1 MGGSEL
7 GRSWVES
14 SEGRPFGYDEVVYRC
29 RMRLSCRGYALALLT
44 GAAFAATPAAAQS
57 GASADP
63 ASYVNPLI
71 GSSNGGNTFPGAVV
85 PFGMFSWSPENTRG
99 DMTRAAAP
107 GGYQFDA
114 TRIRGFSLAHL
125 SGTGCRGASG
135 DIPFMPYV
143 GDISSSPS
151 TDAKN
156 AIYASDF
163 THADERAA
171 AGAYEVTL
179 ASGVRVQLAA
189 TMRTGA
195 GRFTYPSGQPAVMLV
210 RSSDTQIGSSDA
222 DITIDAAARTISGS
236 VTSGNFCGYLSP
248 AGRHSYYTLHFVAL
262 FDRPFTTTGTW
273 QDEALRPKTT
283 SAKGETSYGAEGYPP
298 AGKGSGGYVGFAPGS
313 TVNVRVAISYV
324 SLANARANL
333 AAEQPAAATF
343 ETVARAAHD
352 RWNAALGRIAVTGG
366 TETERR
372 VFYTALYHS
381 LLHMNV
387 FSDAN
392 GEYHGFDGATH
403 RVQAPQRAQYAN
415 FSGWDVYRSQ
425 VQLVALLEPDVAADM
440 AQSLLNQASQ
450 NGGVWDR
457 WTHNSGATA
466 VMEGDPSPPAVAAIA
481 AFGATGFDMTGAL
494 ASLTRAATVPT
505 ALDLSDDG
513 CRVMC
518 RGQRPSLDKW
528 LAVHYVPTVSNAWG
542 GAGETLEDVT
552 ADFALA
558 QLARMTGDTASERQ
572 FLARSDYWRNL
583 FNVEPAITEGRGRGG
598 RGAPA
603 SVPPETPQPGGYIQ
617 NRNEDGTW
625 PPLDP
630 ASSSGF
636 AEGSAVQ
643 YTWMVPFNLGG
654 LVEAMG
660 GRGRTTARLDAFFRT
675 PDGAWA
681 ITRSG
686 GLHADLANEPSIGS
700 PWTYLYTGQPHK
712 TQEVVRH
719 VLNTLWK
726 DAPDGIPGND
736 DLGAMSS
743 WYVWASMGLYPG
755 IPGRAELFVAAPL
768 FPRIVVH
775 RGNGKTITIDAPDAA
790 SEMGYVA
797 ALSVDGR
804 DSTRAWLPDSFAR
817 NGGTLRFTLRAT
829 PVPRWGSA
837 ASDAPPSFA
846 PER

>member
-1 MGGSEL
+1 MARTHLVG
-7 GRSWVES
+7 
-14 SEGRPFGYDEVVYRC
+14 
-29 RMRLSCRGYALALLT
+29 ALALAVASILSL
-44 GAAFAATPAAAQS
+44 PAGAQS
-57 GASADP
+57 TASKDP
-63 ASYVNPLI
+63 ASSVNPLV
-71 GSSNGGNTFPGAVV
+71 GTSNGGNTFPGAVL

-107 GGYQFDA
+107 GGYHYDA
-114 TRIRGFSLAHL
+114 PRIRGFSLAHL

-135 DIPFMPYV
+135 DIPFMPHV
-143 GDISSSPS
+143 GEVTSSPS
-151 TDAKN
+151 IDAKN
-156 AIYASDF
+156 AVYASDF
-163 THADERAA
+163 THADERAV
-171 AGAYEVTL
+171 AGAYQVTL
-179 ASGVRVQLAA
+179 ASGVNVRLTA

-195 GRFTYPSGQPAVMLV
+195 GRFTYPAGQPATMLI
-210 RSSDTQIGSSDA
+210 RASDTQIGSSDA
-222 DITIDAAARTISGS
+222 EVSIDAASRTITGS

-248 AGRHSYYTLHFVAL
+248 AGRHSYYTLHFVAV
-262 FDRPFTTTGTW
+262 FDRPFTTAGTW
-273 QDEALRPKTT
+273 QNDALRPEAT
-283 SAKGETSYGAEGYPP
+283 SARGGTTYGAEGYPP
-298 AGKGSGGYVGFAPGS
+298 AGMGSGAFVGFAPGS

-333 AAEQPAAATF
+333 AAEQAAGATF
-343 ETVARAAHD
+343 ESVAQSAHD
-352 RWNAALGRIAVTGG
+352 TWNTTLRRIEITGG

-381 LLHMNV
+381 LLHMNL
-387 FSDAN
+387 FSDVN
-392 GEYHGFDGATH
+392 GEYHGFDGRTR
-403 RVQAPQRAQYAN
+403 RVTAPQRAQYAN

-425 VQLVALLEPDVAADM
+425 VQLVALLEPAIASDM

-450 NGGVWDR
+450 NNGVWDR

-466 VMEGDPSPPAVAAIA
+466 VMEGDPSPPTVAAIA
-481 AFGATGFDMTGAL
+481 AFGATAFDMKGAL
-494 ASLTRAATVPT
+494 ASLKRAATAPT

-528 LAVHYVPTVSNAWG
+528 LSVHYIPTVSHAWG

-558 QLARMTGDTASERQ
+558 QLARMAGDQATERE

-583 FNVEPAITEGRGRGG
+583 FNGAPVITEGRGRGG
-598 RGAPA
+598 RGDAAP
-603 SVPPETPQPGGYIQ
+603 VPAEKPQAGGYIQ

-630 ASSSGF
+630 AASNGF

-643 YTWMVPFNLGG
+643 YTWMIPFNLRG
-654 LVEAMG
+654 LIDAMG
-660 GRGRTTARLDAFFRT
+660 GNDRANQRLDAFFKA

-686 GLHADLANEPSIGS
+686 GLHAELSNEPSIGS
-700 PWTYLYTGQPHK
+700 PWTYLYSGQPHK
-712 TQEVVRH
+712 TQEIVRQ

-726 DAPDGIPGND
+726 DAPNGIPGND

-768 FPRIVVH
+768 FPHIVIH
-775 RGNGKTITIDAPDAA
+775 RANGPTITIDAPGA
-790 SEMGYVA
+790 SSAMAYVSS
-797 ALSVDGR
+797 LRVDGR
-804 DSTRAWLPDSFAR
+804 DSSRAWLPESLAR
-817 NGGTLRFTLRAT
+817 SGGSLQFTLGST
-829 PVPRWGSA
+829 PVPSWGSRP
-837 ASDAPPSFA
+837 SDMPPSF
-846 PER
+846 PPSVR

>member
-1 MGGSEL
+1 MPST
-7 GRSWVES
+7 
-14 SEGRPFGYDEVVYRC
+14 PFVR
-29 RMRLSCRGYALALLT
+29 ALTVAVLVSIDT
-44 GAAFAATPAAAQS
+44 TARAQQPA
-57 GASADP
+57 GNDP
-63 ASYVNPLI
+63 ASLVNPLI
-71 GSSNGGNTFPGAVV
+71 GSSNGGNTFPGAVL

-107 GGYQFDA
+107 GGYHYDVM
-114 TRIRGFSLAHL
+114 RIRGFSLAHL

-135 DIPFMPYV
+135 DIPFMPHTGEV
-143 GDISSSPS
+143 TSSPS
-151 TDAKN
+151 ADAKN
-156 AIYASDF
+156 EIFASAF
-163 THADERAA
+163 THDDERAV
-171 AGAYEVTL
+171 AGSYQVTL
-179 ASGVRVQLAA
+179 DSGVKVQLAA

-195 GRFTYPSGQPAVMLV
+195 GRFTYPSGRPAVMLI
-210 RSSDTQIGSSDA
+210 RASDTQIGSSDA
-222 DITIDAAARTISGS
+222 EISIDSDMRTVSGS

-248 AGRHSYYTLHFVAL
+248 AGRHSYYTLHFVAV
-262 FDRPFTTTGTW
+262 FDRPFTTIGTW
-273 QDEALRPKTT
+273 QNDTLLPQTR
-283 SAKGETSYGAEGYPP
+283 SAKGGTTYGAEGYPP
-298 AGKGSGGYVGFAPGS
+298 VSMGSGAYVGFAPGS
-313 TVNVRVAISYV
+313 TVSVRVAISYV

-333 AAEQPAAATF
+333 AAEQAREATF
-343 ETVARAAHD
+343 ESVARAAHD
-352 RWNAALGRIAVTGG
+352 RWKAALGRIAITGG
-366 TETERR
+366 TQGERR

-387 FSDAN
+387 FSDVN
-392 GEYHGFDGATH
+392 GDYRGFDGATH
-403 RVQAPQRAQYAN
+403 KVKAPQRAQYAN

-425 VQLVALLEPDVAADM
+425 VQLVALLDPDVASDM
-440 AQSLLNQASQ
+440 AQSLLNQAMQ
-450 NGGVWDR
+450 NSGVWDR

-466 VMEGDPSPPAVAAIA
+466 VMEGDPSPPAVASIA
-481 AFGATGFDMTGAL
+481 AFGATSFDMKGAL
-494 ASLTRAATVPT
+494 ASLKRAATVPT
-505 ALDLSDDG
+505 ALDLSDEG

-528 LAVHYVPTVSNAWG
+528 LAIHYIPTVSHAWG

-558 QLARMTGDTASERQ
+558 QLARMAGDPATERE

-583 FNVEPAITEGRGRGG
+583 FNPAPVIVEGRGRGG
-598 RGAPA
+598 RGAAAAPA
-603 SVPPETPQPGGYIQ
+603 ATEKPQPGGYIQ

-630 ASSSGF
+630 ASSNGF

-643 YTWMVPFNLGG
+643 YTWMIPFNLRG
-654 LVEAMG
+654 LVEVMG
-660 GRGRTTARLDAFFRT
+660 GDERASLRLDAFFKA

-686 GLHADLANEPSIGS
+686 GLHAELSNEPSIGS

-712 TQEVVRH
+712 TQEIVRH

-768 FPRIVVH
+768 FPHVLIH
-775 RGNGKTITIDAPDAA
+775 RANGKTITIDAPGADSSTA
-790 SEMGYVA
+790 YVGG
-797 ALSVDGR
+797 LRVDGR
-804 DSTRAWLPDSFAR
+804 ESSRAWLPESFAR
-817 NGGTLRFTLRAT
+817 AGGSLSFTLSAS
-829 PVPRWGSA
+829 PAASWGSKP
-837 ASDAPPSFA
+837 SDVPPSF
-846 PER
+846 PPPGR

>member
-1 MGGSEL
+1 MAL
-7 GRSWVES
+7 S
-14 SEGRPFGYDEVVYRC
+14 SRA
-29 RMRLSCRGYALALLT
+29 YALAL
-44 GAAFAATPAAAQS
+44 AVATFVAPPAAAQS
-57 GASADP
+57 TATNDP

-71 GSSNGGNTFPGAVV
+71 GTSNGGNTFPGAVL
-85 PFGMFSWSPENTRG
+85 PFGMFSWSPENTRD

-114 TRIRGFSLAHL
+114 TRIRGFSLAHV

-151 TDAKN
+151 IDAKN

-163 THADERAA
+163 THTDEHAA
-171 AGAYEVTL
+171 AGAYDVTL

-195 GRFTYPSGQPAVMLV
+195 GRFTYPSGRPAVMLI
-210 RSSDTQIGSSDA
+210 RTSDTQIGSSDA
-222 DITIDAAARTISGS
+222 EIAIDPATRTISGS

-248 AGRHSYYTLHFVAL
+248 AGRHSYYTLHFVAV

-273 QDEALRPKTT
+273 QDEALRPETT
-283 SAKGETSYGAEGYPP
+283 SAKGGTTYGTEGYPP
-298 AGKGSGGYVGFAPGS
+298 VGKGSGGYVGFAPGS

-324 SLANARANL
+324 SQANARANL
-333 AAEQPAAATF
+333 AAEQQVSSTLD
-343 ETVARAAHD
+343 TVARAAHD
-352 RWNAALGRIAVTGG
+352 AWNAALGRIAITGG

-450 NGGVWDR
+450 NAGVWDR
-457 WTHNSGATA
+457 WTHNSGATS
-466 VMEGDPSPPAVAAIA
+466 VMEGDPSPPTVAAIA
-481 AFGATGFDMTGAL
+481 AFGGTHFDLKGAL
-494 ASLTRAATVPT
+494 ASLKRAATVPT
-505 ALDLSDDG
+505 ALDLGDEG

-518 RGQRPSLDKW
+518 RGQRPSLDTW
-528 LAVHYVPTVSNAWG
+528 LAIHYVPTVSHAWG

-558 QLARMTGDTASERQ
+558 QLARMAGDTTTERD
-572 FLARSDYWRNL
+572 FLARADYWRNV
-583 FNVEPAITEGRGRGG
+583 FNATPTITEGRGRGG
-598 RGAPA
+598 RVAQAPA
-603 SVPPETPQPGGYIQ
+603 TPEKPQPGGYIQ

-630 ASSSGF
+630 ASSNGF

-643 YTWMVPFNLGG
+643 YTWMIPFNLGG

-660 GRGRTTARLDAFFRT
+660 GAARANARLDAFFKA
-675 PDGAWA
+675 PDDAWA

-700 PWTYLYTGQPHK
+700 PWTYLYTGQPPK
-712 TQEVVRH
+712 TQEIVRH

-768 FPRIVVH
+768 FPQVVVH
-775 RGNGKTITIDAPDAA
+775 RGNGRTITIHAPGATA
-790 SEMGYVA
+790 SMAYVRT
-797 ALSVDGR
+797 LSVDGR
-804 DSTRAWLPDSFAR
+804 DSSRAWLPDSFAR
-817 NGGTLRFTLRAT
+817 NGGTLRFTLSAS
-829 PVPRWGSA
+829 PVLSWGTSP
-837 ASDAPPSFA
+837 SVVPPSF
-846 PER
+846 PPRR